1 MNKIGFL
8 SVVMGLCVATVVR
21 AQGVAILDMEEL
33 VRLHPNTVS
42 DKKLL
47 DQTLKE
53 YKSEGSDLQQKLE
66 SLQDAFEKAR
76 KEAVD
81 PALSERARKTAEET
95 AAKAR
100 EELSAADRKA
110 RDTMQLRQQQLNE
123 QEMRMLKRTTAEIRE
138 AVEKYA
144 TENKLSLVLPI
155 NQVVYGD
162 KALDITDAIMK
173 RLNIKRPGKSVAAGA
188 VVPAA
193 ATMPAIP
200 AAPAKPAAAAQP

>member
-8 SVVMGLCVATVVR
+8 SVVVSLCVATVVR

-162 KALDITDAIMK
+162 KALDVTDAIMK
-173 RLNIKRPGKSVAAGA
+173 RLNIQRPGKSDAAGA

-193 ATMPAIP
+193 ATLPAVP